1 MLYAGEMDL
10 ALENEEL
17 RRRLALAEEA
27 LCSRTAIG
35 EGAPAIEQRYR
46 TLFDSIDEGF
56 CIIEVIGG
64 ENGEASD
71 YRFLETNA
79 SFERQT
85 GLVDAVGKR
94 MRELAP
100 NHEEHWFERYARIAQ
115 TQMPERFEDRAD
127 ALGRWYDVYAFPIDD
142 PELRRVGILFR
153 DIIERKRAEQELAS
167 SHHLVRT
174 TFDNSLQIIQ
184 LFRAVRDD
192 RRAIV
197 DFEWLLTNKQW
208 NDRYGSNVGK
218 RLLIENPAV
227 VESGVWDKFLE
238 VMDTG
243 LPITHEHYYQHEQ
256 FDGWFLQTIAKADD
270 GILLS
275 TLDITDRKRAEI
287 ALGDSEAKSRSL
299 FERMGQGYCELEL
312 VRDRDGCAVDQLY
325 LELNPAFERMFG
337 VAAAAAK
344 GRRASEIFPYVD
356 PMWTKTFEDV
366 ASTGTHQRF
375 ENQHGPEGHWYEV
388 FVYPAGGD
396 RVVMLYED
404 ITERKRAEIAL
415 RESEERQAFQLQLS
429 DTIRPLS
436 DPVEV
441 VAVATEMLGRRLGVG
456 RCGYGEVDES
466 GEYFIVDRDWTDGM
480 MPSFK
485 GKHLLVS
492 FGPEFTA
499 AYRAGRSVR
508 IDDALADARA
518 AGVEAAFEAAGGVRA
533 SLGIPLIKEGRFVAG
548 LFVQQM
554 EPRHWTDR
562 DEALARDVIE
572 RTWSAVE
579 RARAEAALRESE
591 ERFRQFADASSGV
604 LWIRDAKTLAATYV
618 SAAAATVYGTAPELL
633 IGDHRYW
640 NSLVVPEDRAA
651 MTAQLRHVQHGE
663 ATVAEFRVL
672 RPSDESFRWVRRTAF
687 PLRDANGLVKAV
699 AGVSL
704 DVTEEMLLTE
714 HRSVLLAE
722 LQHRVRN
729 IMAIIRSIAARTAD
743 RAETVSHYAELLA
756 GRLLALARVQ
766 ALLTRAANVTVD
778 IGEIVRDEVSVQAQH
793 EGQYE
798 LIGPKVPLSPKAA
811 EVLTLAV
818 HELATNALKYGALSV
833 AKGKIVVRWDVADRE
848 GVPWLVLHWIEEG
861 APDRAASPAHQPRR
875 RGFGS
880 ELIEGRIPYEL
891 KGRGQLTIAPGG
903 VRCHLEFPLKQGASV
918 LETGAPQR
926 ATVFG
931 GALDMAGGP
940 DLDGK
945 RVLVVEDEYYLATD
959 LARALQGA
967 GAEVL
972 GPYSSEAEAL
982 ADLERHRPDVA
993 VVDINLGA
1001 GPSFKLA
1008 EALKDGGVAF
1018 VFVTGYDEEVFP
1030 PEFEQVA
1037 RLQKPIQLRQIIN
1050 EVAELSGASK

>member
-10 ALENEEL
+10 AAENEEL
-17 RRRLALAEEA
+17 RRRLALTEGA
-27 LCSRTAIG
+27 LRGCTVIG
-35 EGAPAIEQRYR
+35 ENAPVIEQRYR
-46 TLFDSIDEGF
+46 MLFDSIDEGF
-56 CIIEVIGG
+56 CIIEVVGG
-64 ENGEASD
+64 ENGEAVD

-85 GLVDAVGKR
+85 GLIDAVGKR

-100 NHEEHWFERYARIAQ
+100 NHEEHWFKRYSRIAQ
-115 TQMPERFEDRAD
+115 TRMPERFEDRAD
-127 ALGRWYDVYAFPIDD
+127 ALGRWYDVYAFPIDN
-142 PELRRVGILFR
+142 PELRHVGILFR
-153 DIIERKRAEQELAS
+153 DIIERKRAEQDLVK

-174 TFDNSLQIIQ
+174 TFDSSLQIIQ
-184 LFRAVRDD
+184 LFKAVRDD
-192 RRAIV
+192 QRAIV

-218 RLLIENPAV
+218 RLLTENPAV

-238 VMDTG
+238 VIDTG
-243 LPITHEHYYQHEQ
+243 LPITHEHYYKHEQ

-287 ALGDSEAKSRSL
+287 ALRDSEGRYREL
-299 FERMGQGYCELEL
+299 FERMAEGFAEMEAVRNDEGELTDFRHL
-312 VRDRDGCAVDQLY
+312 AR
-325 LELNPAFERMFG
+325 NPASARVTGLHDEQVLGRLVGEVLPPEDARYWIDAYSQVFVSNQPSHFEHFIPALNRWFG
-337 VAAAAAK
+337 VNVTPF
-344 GRRASEIFPYVD
+344 GSDSV
-356 PMWTKTFEDV
+356 
-366 ASTGTHQRF
+366 G
-375 ENQHGPEGHWYEV
+375 V
-388 FVYPAGGD
+388 F
-396 RVVMLYED
+396 YED
-404 ITERKRAEIAL
+404 ITERKRVEAAL

-429 DTIRPLS
+429 DAIGPLS

-441 VAVATEMLGRRLGVG
+441 VAVATEMLGKRLGVG
-456 RCGYGEVDES
+456 RCGYGEVDET
-466 GEYFIVDRDWTDGM
+466 GEYFIVARDWTDGM

-518 AGVEAAFEAAGGVRA
+518 AGAEAAFEAAGGVRA

-572 RTWSAVE
+572 RTWSAIE
-579 RARAEAALRESE
+579 RARAEDALRESE

-604 LWIRDAKTLAATYV
+604 LWIRDDETLAATYV
-618 SAAAATVYGTAPELL
+618 SAAAATVYGTAPEML
-633 IGDHRYW
+633 IGDRQYW
-640 NSLVVPEDRAA
+640 DSLVVPEDRAA
-651 MTAQLRHVQHGE
+651 MNAQLRDVQHGE
-663 ATVAEFRVL
+663 AVVAEFRVL
-672 RPSDESFRWVRRTAF
+672 RPSDETFRWVRRTAF
-687 PLRDANGLVKAV
+687 PLLDPSAQVRAV
-699 AGVSL
+699 AGISL
-704 DVTEEMLLTE
+704 DVTEEKLLTE
-714 HRSVLLAE
+714 HQGVLLAE

-743 RAETVSHYAELLA
+743 RAETVPHYAELLA

-766 ALLTRAANVTVD
+766 ALLTRATNVTVD
-778 IGEIVRDEVSVQAQH
+778 IGDIVRDEVSVQAQH

-818 HELATNALKYGALSV
+818 HELATNALKYGALSA

-848 GVPWLVLHWIEEG
+848 GVPWLGFHWVEEG
-861 APDRAASPAHQPRR
+861 APDRPASPAGQPRR

-891 KGRGQLTIAPGG
+891 KGRGQFVIEPGG
-903 VRCHLEFPLKQGASV
+903 ARCDLEFPLKQGASV

-931 GALDMAGGP
+931 GALDMADGP
-940 DLDGK
+940 DLGGK
-945 RVLVVEDEYYLATD
+945 TVLVIEDEYYLATD
-959 LARALQGA
+959 VARALQGA

-972 GPYSSEAEAL
+972 GPYSSEA
-982 ADLERHRPDVA
+982 D
-993 VVDINLGA
+993 
-1001 GPSFKLA
+1001 
-1008 EALKDGGVAF
+1008 
-1018 VFVTGYDEEVFP
+1018 
-1030 PEFEQVA
+1030 A
-1037 RLQKPIQLRQIIN
+1037 RGTR
-1050 EVAELSGASK
+1050 GASAGRRRGRYQSWSGSIV